1 MKNKM
6 IHIIL
11 MALFVSVSAQADSN
25 AKLEKKSQDA
35 ADIIEEVVRIPE
47 KAIPNSLLEKA
58 VCVATVPNVIKVG
71 FVFGGRIG
79 KGMVSCRVPGGW
91 SQPSFMKVKGGSWGA
106 QFGIQS
112 VDLVLVFVNPNA
124 VERFSKGNFTVGV
137 DASVAAGPIGRDAQ
151 AGTDY
156 KLDSEIYSYS
166 KAKGL
171 FAGIVIQGTA
181 LTVDKSNNKKVY
193 GDVTTDRILKSDG
206 HRAPALV
213 TTYVNAL
220 ERYAH

>member
-1 MKNKM
+1 M

>member
-1 MKNKM
+1 
-6 IHIIL
+6 
-11 MALFVSVSAQADSN
+11 
-25 AKLEKKSQDA
+25 
-35 ADIIEEVVRIPE
+35 
-47 KAIPNSLLEKA
+47 
-58 VCVATVPNVIKVG
+58 
-71 FVFGGRIG
+71 
-79 KGMVSCRVPGGW
+79 
-91 SQPSFMKVKGGSWGA
+91 
-106 QFGIQS
+106 
-112 VDLVLVFVNPNA
+112 VNPNA